1 MKKVITLLS
10 LVLVLVSCSTTEEL
24 RESFENEV
32 VLTEK
37 PQLFIDV
44 GEPTLENSEPSV
56 SVIIEYYD
64 GTRNNI
70 TAFAENGVI
79 MVELGENDQSVLTVE
94 VRIVIQQGQGNM
106 GVYLYSSNMDELYG
120 NWVDINEDDVIVYN
134 FDYQE
139 LLNQ

>member
-79 MVELGENDQSVLTVE
+79 IVDLGENDQSILTVE